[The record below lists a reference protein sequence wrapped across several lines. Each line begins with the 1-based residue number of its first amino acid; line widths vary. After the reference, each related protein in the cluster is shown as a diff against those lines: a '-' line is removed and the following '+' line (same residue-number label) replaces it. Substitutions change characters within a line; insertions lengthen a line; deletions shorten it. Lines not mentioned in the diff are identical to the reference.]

1 VRLQSCGQTSSVNLV
16 LQGDPS
22 SKVFYDPLAPAFHGN
37 VFNNKTTRE
46 AQNRR
51 TTRVINSL
59 QSALETGEISPVL
72 RKQIFEGAEKNLSE
86 LPAAKRLSAE
96 RQRLY
101 MRELKGAIESGL
113 DIRTMPQLFNYLF
126 KEVQSNL
133 YREKDGFFQPAL
145 EDAFRVAIDTEQS
158 FYAGRTSANTLGPIL
173 GSGRRSINVQGQAID
188 ALEFQLQG
196 HKMLFAGN
204 AALKFKH
211 ALGGFDLD
219 DKGIV
224 MPRVFQDASGN
235 ERLSTFIFRQPT
247 GPAEFIFAM
256 PKFGSSDTIKMFL
269 ENNDALM
276 EQLDSVK
283 DQDQTFDLI
292 HRSLTAKGTDKKSID
307 ILLANLAE
315 SDLVNRPDKA
325 GSIEGAILDLMSGAQ
340 TKGLYT
346 KQFIKHDDQ
355 IMEMLR
361 REGGGVA
368 SPLELT
374 KERVEELISKGSK
387 FVDEQFL
394 VNQYN
399 YGSILRVFKEAG
411 EFNFLD
417 ETQSELRQF
426 FGDQTGKIYT
436 QEEIG
441 EALSTSSG
449 RKARKLQAIIES
461 DYQKKAIEALSK
473 KENIGQYI
481 NKMLIAT
488 ASSDQ
493 EQNIVDK
500 LRAKGLGSRVDDI
513 ISKTT
518 AGIISPSDVVDIV
531 TNLSGDQ
538 YLLGEAA
545 VGNQYQVLKEL
556 MDNNGPE
563 ATLAVERILKQ
574 KGYQDG
580 KSLSQNVAD
589 AAIQAKFERIGR
601 LRAMALEAG
610 MSGEDLAGIDPEFIK
625 ARLKSPDALNMAID
639 SLREG
644 FVKEAG
650 NTLQTNEAMKSY
662 ISEIDLAKKA
672 NDSSEL
678 NEQVIRIAGMATDS
692 KFAHASA
699 MAKIGKNNKDAV
711 DALSDSVNTRR
722 TTQYLG
728 EINTSR
734 EATTIAENILN
745 EYSRLSADSED
756 VLSNISAKT
765 GAESESF
772 IYEGLLKKQQV
783 GEQLRSMIYA
793 GVQGTQNTTVQDIL
807 DNMERL
813 SNTSRFRGTRGYEGL
828 LSATGD
834 ENDIRNLVYGSQRAR
849 ELKFLRKQENI
860 ESLANQLDDMI
871 AQANAMST
879 QDRADILRQSRDV
892 LESHV
897 RMNTSRVSDDHR
909 LAAAFIAASES
920 ETGIAK
926 MSLDEDTLLI
936 SRRILQF
943 SNARRY
949 LKDTG
954 MEDIL
959 SYSGTGGIDLDD
971 KGIDQDVRS
980 RVLSGLT
987 ESDQE
992 DDLTNLAQ
1000 ANRGKYKRI
1009 TDSWRGGKLGEA
1021 FDNPI
1026 VKKSAYAAVG
1036 LIAAS
1041 FIYSGSKDRGEQ
1053 EISGPPLLPGGS
1065 AYENLPQR
1073 TPQIPDASM
1082 FSGYKPGVGYSVHI
1096 EGSRNQIEAF
1106 GSSARSVAKGPIN
1119 STMSRGL
1126 PQLGRDPYSE
1136 VASSF

>member
-1 VRLQSCGQTSSVNLV
+1 
-16 LQGDPS
+16 
-22 SKVFYDPLAPAFHGN
+22 
-37 VFNNKTTRE
+37 
-46 AQNRR
+46 
-51 TTRVINSL
+51 
-59 QSALETGEISPVL
+59 
-72 RKQIFEGAEKNLSE
+72 
-86 LPAAKRLSAE
+86 
-96 RQRLY
+96 

-224 MPRVFQDASGN
+224 MPRVFKDASGN

-374 KERVEELISKGSK
+374 KERVEELITKGRISKNST

-436 QEEIG
+436 QEELG

-493 EQNIVDK
+493 EQNIADK

-513 ISKTT
+513 LSKTT
-518 AGIISPSDVVDIV
+518 AAIISPSDVVDII

-538 YLLGEAA
+538 FLLGKEAA
-545 VGNQYQVLKEL
+545 VGNQYQVLKDL

-574 KGYQDG
+574 KGYDKG
-580 KSLSQNVAD
+580 NMLSQNVAN
-589 AAIQAKFERIGR
+589 AAIQAKFQRIGR
-601 LRAMALEAG
+601 LRAAALDAG

-625 ARLKSPDALNMAID
+625 ARLKSSDDLNMAVEF
-639 SLREG
+639 LRKG
-644 FVKEAG
+644 FVEEAG
-650 NTLQTNEAMKSY
+650 DKLQTNAEMQSY
-662 ISEIDLAKKA
+662 LSEIDKKVS
-672 NDSSEL
+672 SSEL
-678 NEQVIRIAGMATDS
+678 NEQVTRIAGMAADS
-692 KFAHASA
+692 QFAHASA
-699 MAKIGKNNKDAV
+699 MAKIGKNNKNAM
-711 DALSDSVNTRR
+711 DALSDSVNARR

-734 EATTIAENILN
+734 EASTVAENILN
-745 EYSRLSADSED
+745 EYSRLSAESED

-772 IYEGLLKKQQV
+772 IYEGLLKKQQI

-813 SNTSRFRGTRGYEGL
+813 SNTSRHRGARGYERL
-828 LSATGD
+828 LTATGD
-834 ENDIRNLVYGSQRAR
+834 ENDIINLVRGSQRAR

-909 LAAAFIAASES
+909 LAAAFIAASEP

-926 MSLDEDTLLI
+926 MGLDEDTLLI

-943 SNARRY
+943 SNARRQ

-971 KGIDQDVRS
+971 KGIDQDLRS

-1000 ANRGKYKRI
+1000 ANRGKYKRL
-1009 TDSWRGGKLGEA
+1009 TDSWRDGKLGEA

-1065 AYENLPQR
+1065 AYETLPQR
-1073 TPQIPDASM
+1073 TPQMPDASM

>member
-1 VRLQSCGQTSSVNLV
+1 
-16 LQGDPS
+16 
-22 SKVFYDPLAPAFHGN
+22 
-37 VFNNKTTRE
+37 
-46 AQNRR
+46 
-51 TTRVINSL
+51 
-59 QSALETGEISPVL
+59 
-72 RKQIFEGAEKNLSE
+72 
-86 LPAAKRLSAE
+86 
-96 RQRLY
+96 

-173 GSGRRSINVQGQAID
+173 GSGRRSVNVQGQAIN
-188 ALEFQLQG
+188 ALEFQMQG

-224 MPRVFQDASGN
+224 MPRVFQDASGT

-247 GPAEFIFAM
+247 GPAEFIFAT

-355 IMEMLR
+355 IIEMLR

-374 KERVEELISKGSK
+374 RERVEELISKGSK

-436 QEEIG
+436 REELG

-493 EQNIVDK
+493 EQNIADK

-513 ISKTT
+513 LSKTT
-518 AGIISPSDVVDIV
+518 AAIISPSDVVDII

-538 YLLGEAA
+538 FLLGKEAA

-574 KGYQDG
+574 KGYDDG
-580 KSLSQNVAD
+580 KMLSQNVAD
-589 AAIQAKFERIGR
+589 AAIQAKFQRIGR
-601 LRAMALEAG
+601 LRAMALDAG

-625 ARLKSPDALNMAID
+625 ARLKGSDALNMAVE
-639 SLREG
+639 SLRKG
-644 FVKEAG
+644 FVDEAG
-650 NTLQTNEAMKSY
+650 NTLQTNAEMQSY
-662 ISEIDLAKKA
+662 LSEIDLAKKTSS
-672 NDSSEL
+672 NSEL
-678 NEQVIRIAGMATDS
+678 NEQVIKIAGMATNS
-692 KFAHASA
+692 QFAHASA
-699 MAKIGKNNKDAV
+699 MAKIGKNNKNAM
-711 DALSDSVNTRR
+711 DALSDSVNARR

-734 EATTIAENILN
+734 EASTIAENILN
-745 EYSRLSADSED
+745 EYSRLSAESED

-772 IYEGLLKKQQV
+772 IYEGLLKKQQI

-813 SNTSRFRGTRGYEGL
+813 SSTSRFRGTRGYEGL
-828 LSATGD
+828 LTATGD

-849 ELKFLRKQENI
+849 ELKFLRKQENV

-871 AQANAMST
+871 TQANAMTT
-879 QDRADILRQSRDV
+879 QDRADILRQSRNV

-909 LAAAFIAASES
+909 LAAAFIAASEP

-926 MSLDEDTLLI
+926 MGLDEDTLLI
-936 SRRILQF
+936 SKRILQF
-943 SNARRY
+943 SNARKY

-959 SYSGTGGIDLDD
+959 SYSGTGTAADLAPTT
-971 KGIDQDVRS
+971 IDQDVRS

-1000 ANRGKYKRI
+1000 ANRGKYKRL
-1009 TDSWRGGKLGEA
+1009 TDSWRDGKIGEA

-1041 FIYSGSKDRGEQ
+1041 FIYSGLKDRGEQ

-1065 AYENLPQR
+1065 AYETLPQR
-1073 TPQIPDASM
+1073 TPQMPDASM